1 MGGAPAA
8 DIDGEVAVETD
19 GVFLPDVRS
28 DPVTLDAIF
37 LRGDIL
43 LCRAALTVDPVLLLV
58 AELVVER

>member
-1 MGGAPAA
+1 M
-8 DIDGEVAVETD
+8 
-19 GVFLPDVRS
+19 FLPDVRS

-58 AELVVER
+58 AELGVER